1 VISIKTDEGNA
12 KLWIGKKDFLIHQ
25 SEQMV
30 KIIEPDF
37 TDEDTKRFFAG
48 VVPELGKM
56 ALSQFHVQIYTGGVE
71 SLSLPIK
78 EVTRRINN
86 AKHDAYH
93 TMKPVAVVS
102 SEAKNTSA
110 LKSVLINPPEIILF
124 TQNYDNIVLNQKF
137 LPSDF
142 HR

>member
-1 VISIKTDEGNA
+1 
-12 KLWIGKKDFLIHQ
+12 
-25 SEQMV
+25 
-30 KIIEPDF
+30 
-37 TDEDTKRFFAG
+37 
-48 VVPELGKM
+48 M

-71 SLSLPIK
+71 SLSLPLK

-93 TMKPVAVVS
+93 TMKPVAVVFS
-102 SEAKNTSA
+102 KVTNVSA
-110 LKSVLINPPEIILF
+110 LKSVLINPPKIILF
-124 TQNYDNIVLNQKF
+124 TQNYDNIALDQKF